1 VNSKERI
8 TKKAAGFSLSSSA
21 FTCSFTESEMDKV
34 NEATVRHRVNY
45 ATAKLG
51 MWIFLFTELLFFGGM
66 FLLYSVFRS
75 KYAADFH
82 TSAEELNVFFGT
94 ANTAILLTSST
105 TMALSIALLR
115 KGNQRLSLLCQL
127 ITITLGV
134 IFLANKY
141 IEWGAHIRGGIYPH
155 SPALDEM
162 SRGKIIFF
170 SLYYVMTGIHGL
182 HVLVG
187 ICIIL
192 GMLFLTAKGVIHQG
206 DFVKL
211 ENTGL
216 YWHFV
221 DIIWIYLFPLFYL
234 IT

>member
-1 VNSKERI
+1 MISHNN
-8 TKKAAGFSLSSSA
+8 A
-21 FTCSFTESEMDKV
+21 TETTLA
-34 NEATVRHRVNY
+34 NHNGY
-45 ATAKLG
+45 ATAKMG
-51 MWIFLFTELLFFGGM
+51 MWIFLFTEMLFFGGM

-105 TMALSIALLR
+105 TMALSIALVR
-115 KGNQRLSLLCQL
+115 KGKYRLSMLCQL
-127 ITITLGV
+127 ITIVLGMV
-134 IFLANKY
+134 FLVDKY
-141 IEWGAHIRGGIYPH
+141 IEWAAHFRAGIYPH
-155 SPALDEM
+155 SPALQQM
-162 SRGKIIFF
+162 ARGKIIFF

-187 ICIIL
+187 VCVII
-192 GMLFLTAKGVIHQG
+192 GMLFFTVKGIVHQG